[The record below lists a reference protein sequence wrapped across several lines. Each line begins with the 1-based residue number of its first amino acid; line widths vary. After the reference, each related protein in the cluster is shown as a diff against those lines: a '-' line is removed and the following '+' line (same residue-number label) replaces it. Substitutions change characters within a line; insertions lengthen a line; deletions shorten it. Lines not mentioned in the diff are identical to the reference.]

1 MKFSVIVQTFS
12 DLSYWSVYYSCVIVD
27 QAIFFIPFPCYSFLT
42 VGLVVGGLV
51 SLFQSGEREVV
62 LLADVEHMVD
72 VTIYILE

>member
-1 MKFSVIVQTFS
+1 M
-12 DLSYWSVYYSCVIVD
+12 IVD

>member
-1 MKFSVIVQTFS
+1 M
-12 DLSYWSVYYSCVIVD
+12 IVD

-72 VTIYILE
+72 VTNWHPLKCGILGKSNTGTH